1 MCGISGHL
9 GTNFIKSNSLSKTLN
24 LMKVRGPD
32 NQSHMKFN
40 LSNDINLNLLHSRL
54 NIIDLNTRSNQPMKF
69 NDNIIVFN
77 GEIYNYLELKK
88 KLQSKGYSFK
98 TLIA

>member
-54 NIIDLNTRSNQPMKF
+54 NIIDLNMNNSVYLHSQRAHMVKDLF
-69 NDNIIVFN
+69 CLKVL
-77 GEIYNYLELKK
+77 EI
-88 KLQSKGYSFK
+88 KG
-98 TLIA
+98 